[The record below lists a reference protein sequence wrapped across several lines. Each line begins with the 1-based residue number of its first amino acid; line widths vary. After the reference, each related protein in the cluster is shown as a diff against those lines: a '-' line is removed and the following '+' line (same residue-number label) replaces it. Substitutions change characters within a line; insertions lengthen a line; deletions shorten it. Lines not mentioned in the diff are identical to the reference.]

1 MKLKDFF
8 VAADEHQVWTNKFVG
23 NTIKY
28 DENKEAVW
36 EFKRRNNLTKKE
48 VEAGLKKDT
57 VTPIGTIRFA
67 EPDEYKVIT
76 AELNFDVE
84 LDVSEYKEIIDGALT
99 EITKI
104 TNWDSVTMVRFNADS
119 LNQNQEEAL
128 WNLEFN
134 GDPLDRKFLI
144 RQFETSE
151 QTMQCMTLGMT
162 LGIAAGVLMDHM
174 SEGLSLGMLI
184 GTVIGYF
191 IDAKSNAKRKELWDK
206 RVKSFTESRK

>member
-8 VAADEHQVWTNKFVG
+8 NAADEHQVWTNKFVG

-48 VEAGLKKDT
+48 VKAGLKKDIE
-57 VTPIGTIRFA
+57 TPMGTIRFY

-84 LDVSEYKEIIDGALT
+84 LDVSEYKEIIDGVLT
-99 EITKI
+99 EI

-134 GDPLDRKFLI
+134 GDPLDRRFLI

-151 QTMQCMTLGMT
+151 QTMQFMTLGMT
-162 LGIAAGVLMDHM
+162 LGIAVGVSTDHM
-174 SEGLSLGMLI
+174 AEGLSYGMLI
-184 GTVIGYF
+184 GIVIGNLF
-191 IDAKSNAKRKELWDK
+191 DAKSNAKRKELWNK
-206 RVKSFTESRK
+206 RIKSVTSAK